1 MERRCTD
8 EHICHDRFR
17 YQICSGTLIIDYR
30 FHPSFGWKRFWMCD
44 TCGIEYKEEEIV
56 AMLIE
61 ELEGKEDCSMDREIE
76 EYDYQMEYS
85 S

>member
-1 MERRCTD
+1 
-8 EHICHDRFR
+8 
-17 YQICSGTLIIDYR
+17 
-30 FHPSFGWKRFWMCD
+30 MCD
-44 TCGIEYKEEEIV
+44 TCGIEHKEEEIV

-76 EYDYQMEYS
+76 EYDYQKEYS